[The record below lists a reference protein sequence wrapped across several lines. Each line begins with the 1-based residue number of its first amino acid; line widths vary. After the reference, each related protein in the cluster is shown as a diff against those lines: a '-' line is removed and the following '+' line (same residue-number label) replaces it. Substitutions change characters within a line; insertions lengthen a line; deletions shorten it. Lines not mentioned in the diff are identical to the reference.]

1 MKCFAA
7 AGVTALFLVLLAPG
21 LTRAD
26 GGQPKLAT
34 SETMKD
40 LSKAVRVLFDEFVR
54 DPSICLGPDGTYY
67 LTGTTSGQNSIR
79 LWKSKDLKKWE
90 PLEFAWKY
98 GESAWHKRYKESGSP
113 LWAPEVHYMNGT
125 FWLTYSMPG
134 YDGTPATSG
143 SGLLRST
150 SGKPEGPYVDV
161 QPNERLGD
169 EIDASLFRDDDGSVY
184 FVWHCGKLRKM
195 KADLS
200 GPAEPMRK
208 LTLVAS
214 DPNPKH
220 HSDLCLKI
228 HGPNSFDHI
237 GYEGVFLFKVGGTY
251 ILSASD
257 HCDGRYSAW
266 IATSKSIY
274 GPYSA
279 RYEAIPWGG
288 HNMYFKD
295 RGGKWWA
302 TIFNGPVTERPA
314 ILPIT
319 IGADGQ
325 VALRP
330 AD

>member
-1 MKCFAA
+1 MARQQPQDRFA
-7 AGVTALFLVLLAPG
+7 
-21 LTRAD
+21 
-26 GGQPKLAT
+26 Q
-34 SETMKD
+34 E
-40 LSKAVRVLFDEFVR
+40 
-54 DPSICLGPDGTYY
+54 
-67 LTGTTSGQNSIR
+67 
-79 LWKSKDLKKWE
+79 
-90 PLEFAWKY
+90 
-98 GESAWHKRYKESGSP
+98 HKRQ
-113 LWAPEVHYMNGT
+113 A
-125 FWLTYSMPG
+125 
-134 YDGTPATSG
+134 
-143 SGLLRST
+143 
-150 SGKPEGPYVDV
+150 EGPYVDV

-279 RYEAIPWGG
+279 RYEAIPGAATTCTSRIVAENGG
-288 HNMYFKD
+288 RRYSTAPLP
-295 RGGKWWA
+295 RGPQSCRSQSEQTGKWRSA
-302 TIFNGPVTERPA
+302 RRIEGRVQDLRSCAGDPES
-314 ILPIT
+314 
-319 IGADGQ
+319 ADGREIYAGMQ
-325 VALRP
+325 DLLAGNRDRVTVTLPTA
-330 AD
+330 AAAA